1 MATKSGR
8 QRRNNTGSIRAR
20 GQDRWQLVYTLRSGT
35 GDARKQG
42 YETFTGTRQQAEARL
57 REILTEIDQRTH
69 VERAKESTAT
79 YLKRWLDLYAVNT
92 RETTFRGYEGIVRR
106 YLVPMIGDITLGDLE
121 PDHIQGMYKKM
132 LASGKSAQ
140 TVMHTHRLLSQ
151 ILGQAAG
158 QRPRVIQENPC
169 DFVNPPKVDSQPQAT
184 LDDSTLGTFHSAIED
199 SPYREVYLTAIDTG
213 CRRSELLGLRWQFC
227 DLDGKA
233 VMIVAGLHR
242 LIGATPPLQLR
253 ETKTARSRR
262 RISITSDLVDTL
274 RQLKV
279 RKMEGALKAGIPW
292 REDGYVFAKADLSP
306 FDPEKVSKDF
316 TARMQAA
323 GIKGI
328 TLHNL
333 RHTMAT
339 LALDSGVS
347 TNVVQERLGHAS
359 AKTTHDIYAHVM
371 PGAHVDAAERIAERV
386 RRNGS
391 RIPLRRPSAPRS
403 RATVGKL
410 WADWR

>member
-1 MATKSGR
+1 MATKTGR
-8 QRRNNTGSIRAR
+8 HRRNNTGSIRPR
-20 GQDRWQLVYTLRSGT
+20 GPERWQLVYTLRSGT
-35 GDARKQG
+35 GQARRQG
-42 YETFTGTRQQAEARL
+42 YETVSGTRQQAEARL
-57 REILTEIDQRTH
+57 REILTGIDNRTH

-79 YLKRWLDLYAVNT
+79 YLKRWLSLYAVNT

-106 YLVPMIGDITLGDLE
+106 YLVPQIGDIPLGDLE
-121 PDHIQGMYKKM
+121 PDHIQGMYKHL
-132 LASGKSAQ
+132 LASGLSAQ
-140 TVMHTHRLLSQ
+140 TILHTHRLLSQ

-169 DFVNPPKVDSQPQAT
+169 EFVNPPRVDAQPQAT
-184 LDDSTLGTFHSAIED
+184 LDDSTLGTFHKAIEG

-213 CRRSELLGLRWQFC
+213 CRRSELLGLRWPYC
-227 DLDGKA
+227 DLEGKA
-233 VMIVAGLHR
+233 LMIVAGLHR
-242 LIGATPPLQLR
+242 LTGASPPLQLR

-262 RISITSDLVDTL
+262 RISITGELVDTL

-279 RKMEGALKAGIPW
+279 RQMASALELGIPW
-292 REDGYVFAKADLSP
+292 REDGFVFAKVDLSP

-316 TARMQAA
+316 TGRMQGA

-347 TNVVQERLGHAS
+347 VSVVQERLGHAS
-359 AKTTHDIYAHVM
+359 AKTTHDVYAHVM
-371 PGAHVDAAERIAERV
+371 PGAHVDAAERIASRV
-386 RRNGS
+386 RGS
-391 RIPLRRPSAPRS
+391 
-403 RATVGKL
+403 
-410 WADWR
+410 